1 MLHRILTGLLLAI
14 ALPVPAL
21 ATPPGPIR
29 HMEGRAFDHDGHL
42 LYRESHWQFDAPDGP
57 TGLVLY
63 RCPDGA
69 PFARKWVRDHG
80 QPQAPDF
87 DLYDARQG
95 YREGVRRRADGR
107 REVYVQRDAH
117 AAEHAALL
125 KEKPLPVIDA
135 GFDAFLRGHWDS
147 LAPQASLTVPFL
159 LPSRL
164 GTLDF
169 KVTRIADAV
178 VDGQP
183 ARRFRLGLAGLIGF
197 ALPHLDVAYAA
208 ASRTL
213 LRFEGI
219 ANIRDVDGRNLHV
232 RIEFPPQEAGPA
244 SAAGLAA
251 AEHEALSGRCPLR

>member
-1 MLHRILTGLLLAI
+1 MLHRILAGLLLAL
-14 ALPVPAL
+14 AFPVLAAPA
-21 ATPPGPIR
+21 GPIL
-29 HMEGRAFDHDGHL
+29 HVEGRAYDGDGRL
-42 LYRESHWQFDAPDGP
+42 LYRESHWLFDAPDGR
-57 TGLVLY
+57 TRLVLY

-95 YREGVRRRADGR
+95 YREGVRRRADGH
-107 REVYVQRDAH
+107 REVYVQRDAN
-117 AAEHAALL
+117 ATERTAPLNET
-125 KEKPLPVIDA
+125 PLPVIDA
-135 GFDAFLRGHWDS
+135 GFDAFLRNHWDS

-169 KVTRIADAV
+169 KVTRLDDAV

-197 ALPHLDVAYAA
+197 ALPHLDVAYVA

-219 ANIRDVDGRNLHV
+219 ANIRDIDGHNLHV
-232 RIEFPPQEAGPA
+232 RIEFPPQDSGTA
-244 SAAGLAA
+244 SATELAT